1 MDHVRVGGG
10 ASNETLG
17 AKQMDTVQL
26 IGGFGVAI
34 ANCMHGHR
42 AGSQRLL
49 VAVVVVV
56 QTNQQQS
63 IASGGGT

>member
-34 ANCMHGHR
+34 ANCMHGR
-42 AGSQRLL
+42 PGW
-49 VAVVVVV
+49 VA
-56 QTNQQQS
+56 TTPSSSSSSSSSSPNQS
-63 IASGGGT
+63 TAINSK

>member
-26 IGGFGVAI
+26 IGGFGVAYCESH
-34 ANCMHGHR
+34 AHAWTTGL
-42 AGSQRLL
+42 GS
-49 VAVVVVV
+49 
-56 QTNQQQS
+56 NDS
-63 IASGGGT
+63 